1 MRQHEKEVH
10 RMDMQ
15 KWAKGWL
22 SDFTPAGIQRTIDTM
37 YADKVHFEDVVI
49 GHKASTSKGIGEFF
63 SSFAS
68 GKTKHRFV
76 VTKYA
81 GDESSGAMEWTWYAD
96 HVDDIMG
103 VAANGKKTE
112 VRGISYIRLENGR
125 IVEERDYWD
134 AATLMRQL
142 GALPAV

>member
-1 MRQHEKEVH
+1 
-10 RMDMQ
+10 MDMQ

>member
-1 MRQHEKEVH
+1 
-10 RMDMQ
+10 MDMQ
-15 KWAKGWL
+15 QWAKGWL
-22 SDFTPAGIQRTIDTM
+22 SDFTPAGIQKTIDTM
-37 YADKVHFEDVVI
+37 YADKVRFEDVVI

-76 VTKYA
+76 VTNYA
-81 GDESSGAMEWTWYAD
+81 GDERSGAMEWTWYAD

-112 VRGISYIRLENGR
+112 VRGISYIRLENDR

-142 GALPAV
+142 GALPAA

>member
-63 SSFAS
+63 SSFGS

-76 VTKYA
+76 VTNCA